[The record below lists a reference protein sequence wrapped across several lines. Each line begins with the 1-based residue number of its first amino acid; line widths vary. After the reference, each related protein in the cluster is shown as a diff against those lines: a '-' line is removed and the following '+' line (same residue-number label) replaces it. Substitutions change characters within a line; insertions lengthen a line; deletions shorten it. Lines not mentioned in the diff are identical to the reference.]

1 MLIFHD
7 HIQICVCICTYKRPR
22 LLKKLLLELGKQ
34 NTAGEFTYSVVVA
47 DNDSEQSAKLV
58 VNEVAAGSPVLIK
71 YCVESQQNIAMARN
85 KAVANAQGDFIA
97 FIDDDEFPPADWLLT
112 AFRTCNEYK
121 VDGVLAPVRP
131 YFEHEPPQWLIKG
144 RFCERPE
151 YPTGYKLN
159 WRETR
164 TGNVLFWRR
173 ILEKIEEPF
182 RREFGNGGEDQE
194 FFKRMMEH
202 GAVFIWC
209 NEAAVYEV
217 VPPERCRR
225 RYMLKRAL
233 QRGQCER
240 GLADFQGVCKSLIAV
255 PLYALMLPFLL
266 LAGQHWFMRYLIRLC
281 DHTGKLAGVL
291 GIRLLGDKYITT
303 PN

>member
-1 MLIFHD
+1 MH
-7 HIQICVCICTYKRPR
+7 ICVCICTYKRPR
-22 LLKKLLLELGKQ
+22 LLKKLLIELDKQ

-47 DNDSEQSAKLV
+47 DNDREQSAQAV
-58 VNEVAAGSPVLIK
+58 MNEIAASLLLPIQ
-71 YCVESQQNIAMARN
+71 YCVEPQQNIAMARN
-85 KAVANAQGDFIA
+85 KALANAQGDFIA
-97 FIDDDEFPPADWLLT
+97 FIDDDEFPPTDWLLT
-112 AFRTCNEYK
+112 AFRACNEHK
-121 VDGVLAPVRP
+121 ADGVLAPVQP
-131 YFEHEPPQWLIKG
+131 YFEHEPPKWLIKG
-144 RFCERPE
+144 QFCERPE

-173 ILEKIEEPF
+173 ILENIEEPF

-233 QRGQCER
+233 QRGQCEKE
-240 GLADFQGVCKSLIAV
+240 LADFQGVCKSLIAV

-281 DHTGKLAGVL
+281 DHIGKLASVL